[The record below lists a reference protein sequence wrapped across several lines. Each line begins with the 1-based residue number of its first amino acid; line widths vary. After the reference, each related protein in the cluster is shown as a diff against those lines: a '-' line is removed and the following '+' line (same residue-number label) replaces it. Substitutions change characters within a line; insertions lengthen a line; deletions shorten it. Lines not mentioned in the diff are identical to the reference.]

1 MKLFPLILL
10 ISLSIQFSNAQGEP
24 KNKELV
30 KTFDLIAAALV
41 SEDESL
47 LVIYDTRN
55 IEIYSVD
62 SLKNRTLE
70 RLYRIKVGQRVRI
83 KNSFFLDK
91 NSKFYCPY
99 GPLLNPKF
107 IELNLETGEIKKL
120 KCKKMTQSCLYKAN
134 KFCDWEKPMLSL
146 NKKPFFLK
154 YNNYQMSLSVYR
166 IGVRT

>member
-10 ISLSIQFSNAQGEP
+10 ILLSVQLSNAQGEP

-30 KTFDLIAAALV
+30 KTFHLIATALV

-55 IEIYSVD
+55 IEIYAVD
-62 SLKNRTLE
+62 SLKNKNIK

-83 KNSFFLDK
+83 ENSFFLDK

-99 GPLLNPKF
+99 GPLLNPRF
-107 IELNLETGEIKKL
+107 IELNLETGKRKKL
-120 KCKKMTQSCLYKAN
+120 KCKEMTQSCLYKAN
-134 KFCDWEKPMLSL
+134 KFCDWEKPLLSL

-154 YNNYQMSLSVYR
+154 YNNHQMSLSIYR